1 MPTIEDGCLEVMATA
16 GDPYLGSEDFNNRI
30 VDFGVVRRL
39 RTQCNRAKRTLSS
52 STQATIEI
60 DSLIGGIATRAP
72 CPAHASMNPT
82 GASSYVHTVPSIS
95 ALVTRL

>member
-1 MPTIEDGCLEVMATA
+1 MEGGLEVKATA
-16 GDPYLGSEDFNNRI
+16 GYPHPGSEDFDIRI
-30 VDFGVVRRL
+30 ADFCTIRRF
-39 RTQCNRAKRTLSS
+39 RTQCNREKRTFSC

-82 GASSYVHTVPSIS
+82 WG
-95 ALVTRL
+95 